1 MNLEKALTSI
11 TLAKQN
17 LETLIGAAAKTF
29 PTIYAVNIA
38 THLDVAEHELR
49 SELGTRDKPEKHDE
63 KAFATNAHVAN
74 ILDIPISHIENLPPS
89 MTYARQI
96 IHHLHELAQAS
107 ALNQHMDR
115 AARIAARDAR
125 IASTAAI
132 LFQQA
137 RRDVLMD
144 LYMGILRDGVLRD
157 DPTNFHSPLASAEA
171 IAFRLGAYL
180 IDAARKNEM
189 L

>member
-1 MNLEKALTSI
+1 MSIEKALTSI

-38 THLDVAEHELR
+38 THLDVAEHELAA
-49 SELGTRDKPEKHDE
+49 ELGTRNIAEKPDEKPDE
-63 KAFATNAHVAN
+63 KAFATNARVGN
-74 ILDIPISHIENLPPS
+74 ILDVPISHIEELPAS
-89 MTYARQI
+89 MDYARRI
-96 IHHLHELAQAS
+96 VHAVHDLAQ
-107 ALNQHMDR
+107 L
-115 AARIAARDAR
+115 AARQNAGPSFDRDAR
-125 IASTAAI
+125 LAAGAAE

-157 DPTNFHSPLASAEA
+157 DPMDFHSPLASPEA
-171 IAFRLGAYL
+171 TAFRLGAYL
-180 IDAARKNEM
+180 IDAARKNEV